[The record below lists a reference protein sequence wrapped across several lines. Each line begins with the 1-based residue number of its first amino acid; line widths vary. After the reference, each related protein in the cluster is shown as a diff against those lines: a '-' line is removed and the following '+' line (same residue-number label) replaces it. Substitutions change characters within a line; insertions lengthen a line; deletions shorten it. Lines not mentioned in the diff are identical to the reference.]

1 MKMKKLLWLW
11 IALLVFLLAGS
22 AFIYSRAQA
31 GPQTPLSGVAPIEL
45 LKAASG
51 AKEPAESGKLR
62 APDFSLKDL
71 NGRQVSLADYKGK
84 IVVLNFWTTWCT
96 ICKKEMPE
104 LDQASSILQK
114 RDDVVLLAVNT
125 GEDPETVK
133 QYMKDNAYTL
143 PVLLDPD
150 STLFKAFGLRAYP
163 TTIVILRDGTVYGG
177 VEGAITAESL
187 LELDKL

>member
-11 IALLVFLLAGS
+11 LALLVFLLAGS

-31 GPQTPLSGVAPIEL
+31 GPQTPLSGKAPIEL

-104 LDQASSILQK
+104 LDQASSILEK
-114 RDDVVLLAVNT
+114 RGDVVLLAVNT